1 MKLISLL
8 SPYAS
13 ALILTLIIEGVLCLL
28 FTKSKPWLKFTCLV
42 NLFTN
47 PLVNFVYTVI
57 YLTLEKHSFSGIIPV
72 ILVILEIIVWLSE
85 AYLFYRFSRLHDGT
99 DKPENNYTNPLTSKL
114 SALLF
119 SLVLNAASY
128 GIGLLLQI

>member
-57 YLTLEKHSFSGIIPV
+57 YLTLEKHSFTKIIPV

-85 AYLFYRFSRLHDGT
+85 AYLFYKFHLIHNT
-99 DKPENNYTNPLTSKL
+99 ADKSGNMHKGSV
-114 SALLF
+114 SSISGALLF
-119 SLVLNAASY
+119 SFVLNAASC

>member
-8 SPYAS
+8 SPYAP

-57 YLTLEKHSFSGIIPV
+57 YLTLEKHSFTKIIPV
-72 ILVILEIIVWLSE
+72 ILVIPEIIVWLSE
-85 AYLFYRFSRLHDGT
+85 AYLFYQFSRLHDGT
-99 DKPENNYTNPLTSKL
+99 DTSKKNYKHPL
-114 SALLF
+114 PSKFNALLF
-119 SLVLNAASY
+119 SFVLNAASC